1 MLKSKLPSET
11 TIPKIVQQVE
21 SIVVEWQKKDV
32 KNEKT
37 SFTRV
42 FGDSRITVIQ
52 KKLGD
57 KVFFRLLKYY
67 VASL

>member
-21 SIVVEWQKKDV
+21 SIVVEWQKKEI

-37 SFTRV
+37 PFTRV

-57 KVFFRLLKYY
+57 KVFYRLIKYY